1 MVGFRGGKGLEVL
14 QGDLEKGGRS
24 WMVAVREGSALL
36 RGCADGRAG
45 SDLRVQIRVT
55 LAGRLRSTPRA
66 TFQACS
72 LLRTT

>member
-45 SDLRVQIRVT
+45 SDLRVQIREDPP
-55 LAGRLRSTPRA
+55 PRVMEIK
-66 TFQACS
+66 TKVNK
-72 LLRTT
+72 